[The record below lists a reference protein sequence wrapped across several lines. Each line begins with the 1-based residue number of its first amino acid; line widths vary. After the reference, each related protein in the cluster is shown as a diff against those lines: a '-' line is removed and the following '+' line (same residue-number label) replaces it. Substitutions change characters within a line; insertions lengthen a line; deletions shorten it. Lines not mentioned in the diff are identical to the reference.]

1 MIQGLLTR
9 PVTDAVVRP
18 FVTNISG
25 SLHEDG
31 PNFESIDNS
40 KPIACFGV
48 LRGTGEVMARVDNF
62 YYFDHAYMF
71 GGRHGNS
78 KIFGERIYRLTKN
91 YQNIREIKKLK
102 KSDYE
107 RIEKYQ
113 PHVKYEDF
121 KYDGKYIL
129 VCDLSDF
136 AKEFY
141 NAHTWLDDTVKKIKQ
156 HTKKEIIVRKKDD
169 TSSLKKQIDEAFAV
183 VSFQSTV
190 CIDAILSGVPSF
202 TSQYSMGVPVSH
214 QDFSLIEDPIYPV
227 DRRPWIN
234 SLLANQF
241 TMTEIS
247 NGTAWKAVNDN
258 NS

>member
-9 PVTDAVVRP
+9 PITDAVVRP
-18 FVTNISG
+18 FVKSANGTF
-25 SLHEDG
+25 HEDG
-31 PNFESIDNS
+31 PNFNSIDET

-48 LRGTGEVMARVDNF
+48 LRGTGEVMARVKDF

-78 KIFGERIYRLTKN
+78 NIFGQRIYRLTKN
-91 YQNIREIKKLK
+91 YQHIREIKKLK

-113 PHVKYEDF
+113 THVKYEDF

-129 VCDLSDF
+129 ICEPSEF

-141 NAHTWLDDTVKKIKQ
+141 NAHTWLDDTVKQIKKY
-156 HTKKEIIVRKKDD
+156 TRKEIIVRKKEDK
-169 TSSLKKQIDEAFAV
+169 TNLKKQIDEAYVV
-183 VSFQSTV
+183 VSLQSTV

-202 TSQYSMGVPVSH
+202 TSDYSMGVPVSH
-214 QDFSLIEDPIYPV
+214 QDFSLIEDPIYPI
-227 DRRPWIN
+227 DRKPWID

-241 TMTEIS
+241 TMKEIED
-247 NGTAWKAVNDN
+247 GTAWRVVSDN